1 VVLVNAFQH
10 QQFGK
15 PGWTAGPASVTAR
28 WVDLWLQNETVMAVR
43 DALNHRDL
51 GRASGSFAVVVDVH
65 DVAVL
70 VLSPVGG
77 GS

>member
-1 VVLVNAFQH
+1 MVLVNAFQH

-15 PGWTAGPASVTAR
+15 PGWTAAPANVTAR
-28 WVDLWLQNETVMAVR
+28 WADLWLRNEMVMAVR